1 MNLIFSSDEG
11 VWSGGGEADGL
22 ILLFF
27 GLECLNCWQVD
38 GCGVRLKVLFRI
50 FRVPGFIQAYCFSW
64 IPECEGST
72 TSASFYG

>member
-22 ILLFF
+22 ILLFC

-38 GCGVRLKVLFRI
+38 GCGVRQKVLFRI
-50 FRVPGFIQAYCFSW
+50 FCVPGFIQAYCFSW